1 MNVLRHE
8 PPCRQYKHGWKTLIE
23 SDTLPPGLNE
33 DVVRAI
39 SAKKNEPE
47 WLLDFRLKA
56 YRRWLTMVEPSW
68 SDNRYPALDYQSI
81 SYYSAPKQ
89 QEKKKSLDELDPE
102 LLRTFER
109 LNIPINEQKRIGNVA
124 VDAVFDST
132 SIATTFRKEL
142 AEVGVIFCSISEA
155 VRDHPELIKKHL
167 GSVVCPCPFFPPAWR
182 SLCGIRSLSLFMC
195 HLLQHLRGCARSPR
209 AHQEASGQRDMPSAL
224 HASGGH
230 SLASVAFP

>member
-1 MNVLRHE
+1 MSACVGTRCMSGTTSETSTSQSLR
-8 PPCRQYKHGWKTLIE
+8 PSCAFCCRQYKYGWKTLIE

-39 SAKKNEPE
+39 SAKKNEPD

-56 YRRWLTMVEPSW
+56 YRRWLTMVEPNW

-109 LNIPINEQKRIGNVA
+109 LNIPINEQKRLGNVA

-142 AEVGVIFCSISEA
+142 AEVIDLLVEPSIDFGDSRLPQTK
-155 VRDHPELIKKHL
+155 VHVPFNNELRT
-167 GSVVCPCPFFPPAWR
+167 S
-182 SLCGIRSLSLFMC
+182 
-195 HLLQHLRGCARSPR
+195 
-209 AHQEASGQRDMPSAL
+209 
-224 HASGGH
+224 
-230 SLASVAFP
+230 

>member
-1 MNVLRHE
+1 M
-8 PPCRQYKHGWKTLIE
+8 
-23 SDTLPPGLNE
+23 PPGLNE

-39 SAKKNEPE
+39 SAKKNEPD
-47 WLLDFRLKA
+47 WLLEFRLKA

-89 QEKKKSLDELDPE
+89 QEKKQSLDELDPE

-124 VDAVFDST
+124 VDAIFDST

-167 GSVVCPCPFFPPAWR
+167 GSVV
-182 SLCGIRSLSLFMC
+182 
-195 HLLQHLRGCARSPR
+195 HLLPLSSQIRRIILPA
-209 AHQEASGQRDMPSAL
+209 AL
-224 HASGGH
+224 CTLSDQC
-230 SLASVAFP
+230 SQVMLTFCSSFV

>member
-1 MNVLRHE
+1 MAGRFSVGSPHFQM
-8 PPCRQYKHGWKTLIE
+8 CRQYKHGWKTLIE

-39 SAKKNEPE
+39 SAKKNEPD

-167 GSVVCPCPFFPPAWR
+167 GSVVCPVPQIPPPWCLQPIHMPTR
-182 SLCGIRSLSLFMC
+182 S
-195 HLLQHLRGCARSPR
+195 
-209 AHQEASGQRDMPSAL
+209 
-224 HASGGH
+224 
-230 SLASVAFP
+230 

>member
-1 MNVLRHE
+1 MAKLHASMVYDTSLKVVAA
-8 PPCRQYKHGWKTLIE
+8 CRQYKYGWKTLIE
-23 SDTLPPGLNE
+23 SDTLPAGLNE

-39 SAKKNEPE
+39 SAKKNEPD

-89 QEKKKSLDELDPE
+89 QEKKQSLDELDPE

-124 VDAVFDST
+124 VDAIFDST

-167 GSVVCPCPFFPPAWR
+167 GSVVCLLPPSSQLMRVVLPAA
-182 SLCGIRSLSLFMC
+182 LCGWLYQCSQVMF
-195 HLLQHLRGCARSPR
+195 LLD
-209 AHQEASGQRDMPSAL
+209 QRL
-224 HASGGH
+224 C
-230 SLASVAFP
+230 LEEVAGVCQCSS